1 MSKTTLHVQHAFL
14 YISLS
19 SLHDYDV
26 QMPNYSFY
34 RGHKEVTTK
43 FYFAFWNWIWFLGIQ
58 HWESSPTF
66 DKVSEF
72 LYSRWRLQKREFT
85 FYATFLPL
93 SSSTNL
99 KVAFYR
105 KREHKTD
112 EFHFLFL
119 NLDIFRKTS
128 TPGEFAYFR
137 QNEHV
142 GIIALK
148 FQRTRIH
155 FLCDVFAAALFS
167 NFEVP
172 ISWHL
177 KYRKPPLISHWHK
190 HRRKRF

>member
-1 MSKTTLHVQHAFL
+1 MEDKNKPQQNF
-14 YISLS
+14 ISLS
-19 SLHDYDV
+19 ELDMVLRNSTAADFT
-26 QMPNYSFY
+26 YSWQS
-34 RGHKEVTTK
+34 KLVLI
-43 FYFAFWNWIWFLGIQ
+43 FAMKIA
-58 HWESSPTF
+58 
-66 DKVSEF
+66 
-72 LYSRWRLQKREFT
+72 KREFP
-85 FYATFLPL
+85 FYATFSPL
-93 SSSTNL
+93 SLSSDL

-105 KREHKTD
+105 QRKPKTD

-137 QNEHV
+137 QSEHV

-148 FQRTRIH
+148 FQRTRID

-177 KYRKPPLISHWHK
+177 KYRKQPLISPRLK
-190 HRRKRF
+190 HLRKGF